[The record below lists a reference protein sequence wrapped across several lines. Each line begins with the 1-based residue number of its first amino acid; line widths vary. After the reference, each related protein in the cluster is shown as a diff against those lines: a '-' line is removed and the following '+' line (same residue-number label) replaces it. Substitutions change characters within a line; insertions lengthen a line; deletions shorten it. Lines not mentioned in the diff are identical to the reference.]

1 MAMEMKE
8 HALQQLVERL
18 SKGDEKAF
26 GQLYQLFGEKVY
38 HIARKMKLGHEDAE
52 GIVQEVFLKIWKK
65 RANLDPELSINAYM
79 IAIVRSLVIKKSKK
93 EARFFAYQ
101 KYKIPLISFEASG
114 DPELE
119 LIYSDFHHISSDL
132 IDQLPPGQKKIFILR
147 NFENLST
154 DEIAEKLH
162 LSKRTV
168 ENQIFRASKGIKEKL
183 QKLKIISASVFLL
196 MFESVFS

>member
-1 MAMEMKE
+1 MEMKE
-8 HALQQLVERL
+8 HALRQLVEDL

-26 GQLYQLFGEKVY
+26 GKLYQLFGEKVY
-38 HIARKMKLGHEDAE
+38 HIARKMNLNHEDAE
-52 GIVQEVFLKIWKK
+52 GVVQEVFLKIWKK
-65 RANLDPELSINAYM
+65 RENLDPELSINAYM
-79 IAIVRSLVIKKSKK
+79 IAIVRSLVIKKVKK

-101 KYKIPLISFEASG
+101 KYKIPLISFETNT

-119 LIYSDFHHISSDL
+119 LIYADFHQVSSDL
-132 IDQLPPGQKKIFILR
+132 IELLPPGQKQVFIMK

-154 DEIAEKLH
+154 DEIAEKLN

-183 QKLKIISASVFLL
+183 QKLKIISAGILL
-196 MFESVFS
+196 LILNFNF